1 MKLADIKWALG
12 ELVSATLHPDRCD
25 CPRHG
30 RLAYR
35 PAQSRRPAQSGHDD
49 GADSTAT
56 GRDAAEAAVNPS
68 SGRRHSGIR

>member
-35 PAQSRRPAQSGHDD
+35 PAQSRRPAQFRHDD
-49 GADSTAT
+49 GGSAT
-56 GRDAAEAAVNPS
+56 DRDAAEAAVNPS